1 VQGDASETG
10 VIKFV
15 QPISDL
21 LDTRDQ
27 YPVFSYLDS
36 TKT

>member
-1 VQGDASETG
+1 
-10 VIKFV
+10 V